1 MSRVAAPLRRPAPL
15 LYSAVLLIGA
25 FELAVIW
32 QALHP
37 MVPDIYRGYYIDRTT
52 TCLNQPQSGAYAFGR
67 ELSFRAGNEALIR
80 PLLVCG
86 WEGPAGDG
94 LHAIGESS
102 RLHFVPPEGAGDL
115 ELALELVAVD
125 LAGAAGQAVEP
136 LVNGASLGIVHV
148 ATGTPQRF
156 AFTIPAD
163 AVTGQV
169 LDLELR
175 YPEAILVSPRDS
187 DLRKRSIKLSALRLG
202 GAD

>member
-1 MSRVAAPLRRPAPL
+1 MSSLATPLRPPAPL
-15 LYSAVLLIGA
+15 LYGAALLIGA
-25 FELAVIW
+25 FELAVTW

-37 MVPDIYRGYYIDRTT
+37 TVPDVYRGYYIDRTT
-52 TCLNQPQSGAYAFGR
+52 TCLNQPQSGAYAFGT
-67 ELSFRAGNEALIR
+67 ELSFRAGNEALIT
-80 PLLVCG
+80 PLRVCG

-125 LAGAAGQAVEP
+125 LAGAAGQAVET
-136 LVNGASLGIVHV
+136 LVNGASLGVVRV
-148 ATGTPQRF
+148 AAGTPQRF
-156 AFTIPAD
+156 VFTIPGE
-163 AVTGQV
+163 AVAGQA

-175 YPEAILVSPRDS
+175 YPEAVLASPRDS
-187 DLRKRSIKLSALRLG
+187 DQRKRSIKLIALRLG